1 MNENDTPLDVDV
13 IVSEEDN
20 SVYVKFSG
28 FNDLDQADNYAI
40 FLSEYLPLMLF
51 QSTVI
56 H

>member
-1 MNENDTPLDVDV
+1 MNEQDTPLDVD
-13 IVSEEDN
+13 IIISEEDQV
-20 SVYVKFSG
+20 VYVKLSG
-28 FNDLDQADNYAI
+28 FRTLDQADNYAV